1 MAPRTASEPIAQSL
15 YSLAVLPLNQGS
27 DVHTRER
34 SDLKG
39 MAFFL
44 FTGQVN
50 ELLAP
55 ESLTRIPRI
64 MISLKLSVLVI
75 FAAVHVL
82 GSDELGAL
90 AASAQCSYCS

>member
-64 MISLKLSVLVI
+64 SFKLSVLVI
-75 FAAVHVL
+75 FAAVRVL
-82 GSDELGAL
+82 GSDELG

>member
-1 MAPRTASEPIAQSL
+1 
-15 YSLAVLPLNQGS
+15 
-27 DVHTRER
+27 
-34 SDLKG
+34 

-44 FTGQVN
+44 FAGQVN

-64 MISLKLSVLVI
+64 SFKLSVLVI

-82 GSDELGAL
+82 SSAWFFLLASPQTPPPGNAESLLYRAYIL
-90 AASAQCSYCS
+90 APAASASP